1 MNGRMKFIDLFAG
14 LGGFHLA
21 LRQLGHECVFASE
34 LDDELREIYQKNF
47 GLKPEGDIRQ
57 ISPNRIPAHDILCAG
72 FPCQPFS
79 KAGEQEGFG
88 CPKWGDLFEYVL
100 SALEYHRPSYAL
112 LENVPNLLY
121 HNNGKTWESIL
132 SKLRALKYHVDYRK
146 LSPHKFGIPQIR
158 ERVFIVAS
166 QSPLNGFSWPTPI
179 TPCEPY
185 IRSILDDHPKNARS
199 ITHAVRICLN
209 TWQHFLDLFPKD
221 EPLPS
226 FPIWAME
233 FGATYPYRKTTPYSI
248 GNYRLRHIRGSFGQ
262 CLKRIDPSKR
272 LMSLPSYAR
281 VKEHSFPSWKVEF
294 ITKNRCLFERHKK
307 WVKLWL
313 PEIRKFPASWQKLE
327 WNCGSEPRNVFKY
340 VIQFRASGVRIKRPS
355 TSPSL
360 IAMTTTQ
367 VPIIAWEK
375 RYITV
380 RECARLQ
387 SMDSLKYFPSSQ
399 TSAYKALGNAVN
411 VNIVMMVAKNLLSSS
426 VKQSISQLVSNVEW

>member
-1 MNGRMKFIDLFAG
+1 MKFIDLFAG

-21 LRQLGHECVFASE
+21 LRYLGHECVFASE
-34 LDDELREIYQKNF
+34 LDEQLRKVYQQNF
-47 GLKPEGDIRQ
+47 GLRPEGDIRQ
-57 ISPNRIPAHDILCAG
+57 IGPKQIPPHDILCAG

-88 CPKWGDLFEYVL
+88 CPKWGDLFDYVL
-100 SALEYHRPSYAL
+100 SVLEHHRPAYAL
-112 LENVPNLLY
+112 LENVPNLLS
-121 HNNGKTWESIL
+121 HNKGRTWESIL
-132 SKLRALKYHVDYRK
+132 SRLLALDYHIDYKK

-166 QSPLNGFSWPTPI
+166 QSPLNGFSWPIPSNPREPHI
-179 TPCEPY
+179 T
-185 IRSILDDHPKNARS
+185 SILDDHPKNAKP
-199 ITHAVRICLN
+199 ITPSARVCLD

-226 FPIWAME
+226 FPIWTME
-233 FGATYPYRKTTPYSI
+233 FGATYPYQKATPYSI
-248 GNYRLRHIRGSFGQ
+248 GNYRLRHFRGSFGQ
-262 CLKRIDPSKR
+262 PLDRIEPSIR

-281 VKEHSFPSWKVEF
+281 VKELSFPSWKVEF
-294 ITKNRCLFERHKK
+294 ITKNRNLFERHKK
-307 WVKLWL
+307 WMKKWL
-313 PEIRKFPASWQKLE
+313 PEIGKFPPSWQKLE

-375 RYITV
+375 RYMTV

-387 SMDSLKYFPSSQ
+387 SMDSLKYFPSSE
-399 TSAYKALGNAVN
+399 TGAYKALGNAVN
-411 VNIVMMVAKNLLSSS
+411 VNMVMMIAKNLLSASGS
-426 VKQSISQLVSNVEW
+426 

>member
-1 MNGRMKFIDLFAG
+1 MKFIDLFAG

-21 LRQLGHECVFASE
+21 LRKLGHECVFACE
-34 LDDELREIYQKNF
+34 LDDSLRQSYLKNF
-47 GLKPEGDIRQ
+47 GIMPEADIRVVK
-57 ISPNRIPAHDILCAG
+57 IDDIPDHEILCAG

-88 CPKWGDLFEYVL
+88 CPKWGDLFDYVL
-100 SALEYHRPSYAL
+100 SVLEHHRPSYAL
-112 LENVPNLLY
+112 LENVPNLLS
-121 HNNGKTWESIL
+121 HNKGKTWKSIL
-132 SKLRALKYHVDYRK
+132 SRLHALKYHIDYKK

-158 ERVFIVAS
+158 ERIFIVAS
-166 QSPLNGFSWPTPI
+166 QSPLNGFSWPIPSNSSEPHITSILDVHPKDAKPI
-179 TPCEPY
+179 TPATQMC
-185 IRSILDDHPKNARS
+185 LD
-199 ITHAVRICLN
+199 
-209 TWQHFLDLFPKD
+209 TWQRFLDLFPKD

-233 FGATYPYRKTTPYSI
+233 FGGTYPYQKTTPYSI
-248 GNYRLRHIRGSFGQ
+248 GNYRLRHFRGSFGQ
-262 CLKRIDPSKR
+262 ALDRIDPSMR

-294 ITKNRCLFERHKK
+294 IAKNRNLFERHKK
-307 WVKLWL
+307 WIKLWL
-313 PEIRKFPASWQKLE
+313 PEIRRFPPSWQKLE
-327 WNCGSEPRNVFKY
+327 WNCGSEPRNVYKS

-375 RYITV
+375 RYMTV

-387 SMDSLKYFPSSQ
+387 SMDRLKYLPSSE
-399 TSAYKALGNAVN
+399 TRAYKALGNAVN
-411 VNIVMMVAKNLLSSS
+411 VNIVMVIAKKLLSSS
-426 VKQSISQLVSNVEW
+426 GR